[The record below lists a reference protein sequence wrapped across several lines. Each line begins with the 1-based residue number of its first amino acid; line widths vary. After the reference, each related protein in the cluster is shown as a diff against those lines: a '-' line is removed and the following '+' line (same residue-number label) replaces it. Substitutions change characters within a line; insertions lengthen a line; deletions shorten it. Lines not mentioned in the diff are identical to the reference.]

1 MNNSMNNLQL
11 FTLIG
16 LSTLVVICFLLIILE
31 KNWEN
36 PKIGIIGMIG
46 IFVTALFGFVL
57 IGFLP
62 RYRETKEEV
71 TLELGHSHSKVFGI
85 RNGETV
91 FESSDYLTV
100 IKTKDQDT
108 AKFVVTT
115 YYNLYNSQHDCKP
128 KYELAN

>member
-1 MNNSMNNLQL
+1 MNNLQI

-16 LSTLVVICFLLIILE
+16 LFAAIFICLLLVWLE
-31 KNWEN
+31 KNWTY
-36 PKIGIIGMIG
+36 PSTGIAGIIG

-62 RYRETKEEV
+62 RYRETKEVV

>member
-1 MNNSMNNLQL
+1 MNDLQIY
-11 FTLIG
+11 TLIG
-16 LSTLVVICFLLIILE
+16 LSILVVIGFLLIFLE
-31 KNWEN
+31 INWTY
-36 PKIGIIGMIG
+36 PSIGIIGIVG
-46 IFVTALFGFVL
+46 IIFTSLFGFVMFGL
-57 IGFLP
+57 LP
-62 RYRETKEEV
+62 RYRETKEVV

-100 IKTKDQDT
+100 IKTKDRDT

-115 YYNLYNSQHDCKP
+115 YYNLYNFQHDC

>member
-1 MNNSMNNLQL
+1 MNTLQIH
-11 FTLIG
+11 TLIG
-16 LSTLVVICFLLIILE
+16 LSTLVVIGFLLISLE
-31 KNWEN
+31 KNWTY
-36 PKIGIIGMIG
+36 PSIGIIGIIG
-46 IFVTALFGFVL
+46 IFITTLFGFIVFGL
-57 IGFLP
+57 LP
-62 RYRETKEEV
+62 SYRETKEEI

-115 YYNLYNSQHDCKP
+115 YYNLYNFQHDCKP

>member
-1 MNNSMNNLQL
+1 MNNLQI

-16 LSTLVVICFLLIILE
+16 LFAAIFICLLLVWLE
-31 KNWEN
+31 KNWDY
-36 PKIGIIGMIG
+36 PSTGIAGIIG

>member
-1 MNNSMNNLQL
+1 MNNLQI

-16 LSTLVVICFLLIILE
+16 LFTAIFICLLLVGLE
-31 KNWEN
+31 KNWEY
-36 PKIGIIGMIG
+36 PSTGIAGLIG
-46 IFVTALFGFVL
+46 IFATVLFGFVL

-71 TLELGHSHSKVFGI
+71 TLELGHSQSKVFGV
-85 RNGETV
+85 RDGVTV
-91 FESSDYLTV
+91 WESNDYMTV
-100 IKTKDQDT
+100 VKTKDMT
-108 AKFVVTT
+108 NAKFVVTT